1 MNNEI
6 LTINDYPIGW
16 GWLQKV
22 PLKDWE
28 WLIDIFATMTD
39 NTDTYL
45 YVTYAEED
53 GAKQEIVKQVNDIYS
68 DGTESYTTIEEVL
81 GSFTFKV
88 GASQGKAYLESQEIS
103 FDMNGTVIKE
113 L

>member
-1 MNNEI
+1 MKITITTLVIIEDNEV
-6 LTINDYPIGW
+6 
-16 GWLQKV
+16 Q
-22 PLKDWE
+22 
-28 WLIDIFATMTD
+28 DIIHSL
-39 NTDTYL
+39 N
-45 YVTYAEED
+45 ED
-53 GAKQEIVKQVNDIYS
+53 PAKAKQEIVNQVNGIYS

-88 GASQGKAYLESQEIS
+88 GTSQGKAYLECQEIS